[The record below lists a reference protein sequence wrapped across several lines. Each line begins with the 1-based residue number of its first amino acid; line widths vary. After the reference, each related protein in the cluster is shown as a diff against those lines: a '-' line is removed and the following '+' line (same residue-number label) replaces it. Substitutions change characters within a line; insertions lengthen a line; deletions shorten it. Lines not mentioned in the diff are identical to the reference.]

1 MSRIRTNQITNQSAD
16 GAPTVQNGLVISGV
30 TTSTTFS
37 GSGASLT
44 NLPSAQLTGAL
55 PALDGSNLTG
65 ISAGTSLSGS
75 TNNTVCTVT
84 GANAIQG
91 ESNVHID
98 SNGRL
103 IIGDTAATNT
113 FSGGDDLVIGNT
125 SSGTRSGLSIVSH
138 SAQDGGIYFS
148 KGTSTDSVRG
158 QIVYQHDSDGG
169 YMRLYT
175 NANERLRILAN
186 GGVGINTSN
195 FSSSL
200 NNEVG
205 LAIHGESNDNCRIVF
220 TTPTKSNPPSAIGYF
235 GLNRLGI
242 DCYDGV
248 EIRDV
253 TASYATRFKIDQNG
267 YMTTNQPYGY
277 VRFNV
282 HNDTGGEQRQT
293 SVYTHTVENGM
304 SHSGGRLTVP
314 ATGKYYI
321 GIHGNVLDNN
331 GAAQYLYKNGSKQAG
346 FNWQQN
352 DSDSYW
358 KSSMVGGIVSLTAND
373 YLDIYVVG
381 KQDNHSWN
389 MWTVYMIG

>member
-1 MSRIRTNQITNQSAD
+1 M
-16 GAPTVQNGLVISGV
+16 
-30 TTSTTFS
+30 
-37 GSGASLT
+37 
-44 NLPSAQLTGAL
+44 
-55 PALDGSNLTG
+55 
-65 ISAGTSLSGS
+65 
-75 TNNTVCTVT
+75 
-84 GANAIQG
+84 
-91 ESNVHID
+91 
-98 SNGRL
+98 
-103 IIGDTAATNT
+103 
-113 FSGGDDLVIGNT
+113 
-125 SSGTRSGLSIVSH
+125 
-138 SAQDGGIYFS
+138 
-148 KGTSTDSVRG
+148 
-158 QIVYQHDSDGG
+158 
-169 YMRLYT
+169 
-175 NANERLRILAN
+175 
-186 GGVGINTSN
+186 
-195 FSSSL
+195 
-200 NNEVG
+200 
-205 LAIHGESNDNCRIVF
+205 
-220 TTPTKSNPPSAIGYF
+220 
-235 GLNRLGI
+235 NRLGI